1 MCDVLAIPGVLV
13 HIPKSG
19 NTVQGEDDHASCLVL
34 PQGFIERL
42 EHGTGSRQYGDD
54 GGPHN
59 IFDSL
64 DYEFSLFVSQ
74 VALQYKCIWYKYMI
88 IHRVYVYIL
97 VSQITDHTTLDF
109 A

>member
-42 EHGTGSRQYGDD
+42 EHGTRSRQYGDD

-64 DYEFSLFVSQ
+64 DYEFSFVRQSSRTTVQ
-74 VALQYKCIWYKYMI
+74 VY
-88 IHRVYVYIL
+88 L
-97 VSQITDHTTLDF
+97 VQVHDHT
-109 A
+109 